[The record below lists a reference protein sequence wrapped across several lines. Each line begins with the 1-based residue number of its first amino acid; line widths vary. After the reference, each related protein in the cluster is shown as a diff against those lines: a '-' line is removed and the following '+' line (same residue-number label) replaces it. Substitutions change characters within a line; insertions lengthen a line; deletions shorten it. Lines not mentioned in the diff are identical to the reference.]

1 MNQVYLS
8 GIVADPPI
16 RIGKAE
22 ESIAHAV
29 FQLCVSHKTSKGEW
43 RRELYTVNSW
53 NTAAQWVLQNLK
65 QGQRVALLGYLTQ
78 RTLRTGDGMF
88 VAVEVTSQEFLPL
101 ERKPRQGADVSAREP
116 APFLPERD
124 STGEDQGEEMAG

>member
-8 GIVADPPI
+8 GIVSDPPI

-22 ESIAHAV
+22 DIAHAV

-43 RRELYTVNSW
+43 RRELYTINSW
-53 NTAAQWVLQNLK
+53 NTAAQWVLQNLR

-78 RTLRTGDGMF
+78 RTLRTGDGVF
-88 VAVEVTSQEFLPL
+88 VSVEVTSQEFLPMDMKIRRSTEAPIL
-101 ERKPRQGADVSAREP
+101 SQG
-116 APFLPERD
+116 PEAEAQSSLD
-124 STGEDQGEEMAG
+124 EDQGEALAG

>member
-8 GIVADPPI
+8 GIVADPPV
-16 RIGKAE
+16 RVGNAE
-22 ESIAHAV
+22 EGIAHAV

-53 NTAAQWVLQNLK
+53 NAAAQWVLQNLK

-78 RTLRTGDGMF
+78 RMLKTGDGVF
-88 VAVEVTSQEFLPL
+88 NCVEVTSAEFLPMETKL
-101 ERKPRQGADVSAREP
+101 RNKADSLADVLVSDEG
-116 APFLPERD
+116 FQD
-124 STGEDQGEEMAG
+124 NMGG

>member
-8 GIVADPPI
+8 GIVADPPV
-16 RIGKAE
+16 RAGKAE
-22 ESIAHAV
+22 DEVVHAV

-53 NTAAQWVLQNLK
+53 NAAAEWVLHHLK

-78 RTLRTGDGMF
+78 RMLRTGDGVF
-88 VAVEVTSQEFLPL
+88 ICVEVTSQEFLPMEVKARDRAEGDFHVTGTIFGRAKGRAAGFEAL
-101 ERKPRQGADVSAREP
+101 AD
-116 APFLPERD
+116 
-124 STGEDQGEEMAG
+124 T

>member
-8 GIVADPPI
+8 GIVSDPPI

-22 ESIAHAV
+22 DIAHAV

-53 NTAAQWVLQNLK
+53 NAAAQWVLQNLK
-65 QGQRVALLGYLTQ
+65 QGQRMALLGYLTQ
-78 RTLRTGDGMF
+78 RTLRTGDGVF
-88 VAVEVTSQEFLPL
+88 VSVEVTSQEFLPM
-101 ERKPRQGADVSAREP
+101 ETRPARIMSSYTPVSDPAAYKEVSEDRQEA
-116 APFLPERD
+116 
-124 STGEDQGEEMAG
+124 MAV

>member
-8 GIVADPPI
+8 GIVAAPPI
-16 RIGKAE
+16 RVGKME
-22 ESIAHAV
+22 DVFHAV

-43 RRELYTVNSW
+43 RREQYTINSW
-53 NTAAQWVLQNLK
+53 NTAAQWVLQNLR

-78 RTLRTGDGMF
+78 RTLRTGDEVF

-101 ERKPRQGADVSAREP
+101 EMRVRHDTETSAGEP
-116 APFLPERD
+116 APVVPPEQGG
-124 STGEDQGEEMAG
+124 TGESREEVIAG

>member
-8 GIVADPPI
+8 GIVSDPPI
-16 RIGKAE
+16 RAGKVE
-22 ESIAHAV
+22 DGIVHAV

-53 NTAAQWVLQNLK
+53 NAAAQWVLQNLK

-78 RTLRTGDGMF
+78 RMLRTGDGVF
-88 VAVEVTSQEFLPL
+88 VLVEVTSQEFLPMEAKAQNRAYPL
-101 ERKPRQGADVSAREP
+101 NGDLVSDEAMRG
-116 APFLPERD
+116 
-124 STGEDQGEEMAG
+124 STEGM